1 MNQIDLIILIIAAL
15 GAVQGVFK
23 GFILSATSLLGL
35 ILGFYISLRFG
46 WYIEAIL
53 QQSTG
58 SDSSLM
64 HLLAFGICY
73 LLVIVVMY
81 FIGKAIQKMLEM
93 ASLGCLN
100 RMSGAIFGAFKGLL
114 LVSALIYVIEI
125 ADKNSLLIKP
135 EKKGAS
141 VLYKPIEQLVP
152 SMVPQVKKG
161 LERLKLQKS
170 GDDSETEEGPMVN
183 DTTTEGETTL

>member
-1 MNQIDLIILIIAAL
+1 MNQIDLIILIIGAL

-135 EKKGAS
+135 EKKEAS

-161 LERLKLQKS
+161 LERLKMQKS

-183 DTTTEGETTL
+183 YNTTEGGTTL

>member
-1 MNQIDLIILIIAAL
+1 MNQIDLIILIIGAL

-135 EKKGAS
+135 EKKEAS

>member
-35 ILGFYISLRFG
+35 ILGFYISLRFA

-53 QQSTG
+53 RQSTG
-58 SDSSLM
+58 SDSALM

-73 LLVIVVMY
+73 LLVIIVMY
-81 FIGKAIQKMLEM
+81 FIGKTIQKMLEM

-100 RMSGAIFGAFKGLL
+100 RISGAIFGAFKGLL

-125 ADKNSLLIKP
+125 AGQGGLLIKP
-135 EKKGAS
+135 EKKEAS
-141 VLYKPIEQLVP
+141 VLYKPIAQLVP
-152 SMVPQVKKG
+152 SLVPQVKKG

-170 GDDSETEEGPMVN
+170 GDDSEAGKGSSEENSETEDGVS
-183 DTTTEGETTL
+183 L

>member
-135 EKKGAS
+135 EKKEAS